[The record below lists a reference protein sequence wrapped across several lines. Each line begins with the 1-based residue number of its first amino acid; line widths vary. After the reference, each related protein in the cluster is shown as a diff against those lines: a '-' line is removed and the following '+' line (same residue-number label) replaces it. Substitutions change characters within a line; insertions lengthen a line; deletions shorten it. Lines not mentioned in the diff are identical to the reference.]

1 MYSILLQAAAPQQPS
16 MVSTL
21 LPFVAIIVIFYFFMI
36 RPQMKRQKEL
46 RKYRESLKKGDKVI
60 TTGGIYGRVIE
71 VKDAYVTVEIAK
83 EVEIKIDKSA
93 IIMDIDRKSTRL
105 NSSHV
110 RTSYAVFCL

>member
-16 MVSTL
+16 MVSSL

-60 TTGGIYGRVIE
+60 TTGGIYGKVVE
-71 VKDAYVTVEIAK
+71 VKDNHMIVEIANG
-83 EVEIKIDKSA
+83 VEIKIDKAA
-93 IIMDIDRKSTRL
+93 IIMDMTDAAPRK
-105 NSSHV
+105 
-110 RTSYAVFCL
+110 

>member
-1 MYSILLQAAAPQQPS
+1 MSLMPFLL
-16 MVSTL
+16 
-21 LPFVAIIVIFYFFMI
+21 IIVVFYFFMI

-93 IIMDIDRKSTRL
+93 IIMDMTDAVRK
-105 NSSHV
+105 
-110 RTSYAVFCL
+110 